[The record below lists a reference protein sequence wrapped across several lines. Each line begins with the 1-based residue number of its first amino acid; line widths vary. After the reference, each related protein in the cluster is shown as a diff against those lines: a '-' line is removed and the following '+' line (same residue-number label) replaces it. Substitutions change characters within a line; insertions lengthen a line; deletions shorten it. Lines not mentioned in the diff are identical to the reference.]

1 MLLHLSVHTAKRTLP
16 VLLIN
21 SEGSKTKK
29 AYFSHMK
36 LLLLI
41 DSNRL
46 KEGILLCEK
55 QQYKDIVHDVLK
67 INTS

>member
-1 MLLHLSVHTAKRTLP
+1 
-16 VLLIN
+16 
-21 SEGSKTKK
+21 
-29 AYFSHMK
+29 MK

-67 INTS
+67 INTSWKFKLNAKWFLQFHLVEILIYS